1 MNLHAIDLG
10 IILLYLIVVIMIG
23 ILIRKKASQGITNY
37 FLAGKNIP
45 WYVLSVSNASSM
57 FDITGTMWLVTILF
71 IYGFKGT
78 LLPWLWPTF
87 NQVFLMIYLARWIR
101 RSNVLT
107 GAEWIGTRFGNGRGA
122 ELSRLSV
129 TIFAI
134 VSVIGF
140 LTYAHQGVGRFAA
153 GVLPFDLEPD
163 TYALILMSITT
174 IYVILGGMYSV
185 VFTDVLQF
193 LILTSVSIIIAVIA
207 MNRISPDMINAV
219 IPEGWKSLMFGWKL
233 NMDWGNLIPEVN
245 NKIAADGYGLFT
257 IVMMMIIFKGILN
270 SMAGTAPN
278 YDMQRVLATR
288 SPKEAAMMSGMVSV
302 ALFPRWLMIAG
313 LTFLG
318 LVFFSDGLRD
328 MGAGIDFEM
337 IMPYIIKS
345 DYIPYGVT
353 GLIIAGLLAAFMS
366 TFDSTVNAGAA
377 YIVND
382 IYKRYINKEADD
394 KSIMRM
400 SYIVS
405 IGIVVLGISF
415 GMLASSIHSVM
426 QWIVSGLGAGFAAP
440 NILKWHWWRFN
451 GYGYFWGM
459 VVGIGSALLTA
470 ALFPDM
476 DALYAFPYIIAA
488 AGLVS
493 VIGSLLTEADE
504 EDVLVEFY
512 RTVRPWGFWG
522 PVKEKVLK
530 TYPDFVVESSAAR
543 DLLNVFI
550 GVIWQM
556 TFVLV
561 PILLVMKSFTWMSV
575 AIGIMV
581 VTSIFLK
588 KNWYER
594 LGNDVGN

>member
-10 IILLYLIVVIMIG
+10 IILLYLIVVVMIG
-23 ILIRKKASQGITNY
+23 ILIRKKASKGITNY
-37 FLAGKNIP
+37 FLGGKNIP
-45 WYVLSVSNASSM
+45 WYILGVSNASSM

-87 NQVFLMIYLARWIR
+87 NQIFLMIYLARWIR

-153 GVLPFDLEPD
+153 GVLPWDLSPD
-163 TYALILMSITT
+163 TYAVILMSITT

-185 VFTDVLQF
+185 VFTDVIQF
-193 LILTSVSIIIAVIA
+193 LILTTVSIILAVIA
-207 MNRISPDMINAV
+207 MNRISPDMLNAV
-219 IPEGWKSLMFGWKL
+219 IPDGWKSLMFGWKL
-233 NMDWGNLIPEVN
+233 NMDWSNLIPEVN
-245 NKIAADGYGLFT
+245 NKIASDGYGFFT

-313 LTFLG
+313 LTLLG
-318 LVFFSDGLRD
+318 LVFFSDGLRN
-328 MGAGIDFEM
+328 MGSDIDFEM
-337 IMPYIIKS
+337 IMPYVIS
-345 DYIPYGVT
+345 NYIPVGVT
-353 GLIIAGLLAAFMS
+353 GLVIAGLLAAYMS

-377 YIVND
+377 YLVND
-382 IYKRYINKEADD
+382 IYKRYIKKDADD

-400 SYIVS
+400 SYIAS
-405 IGIVVLGISF
+405 IVLVVVGISF
-415 GMLASSIHSVM
+415 GTLASSIHSVM
-426 QWIVSGLGAGFAAP
+426 QWIVSGLGGGFAAP

-459 VVGIGSALLTA
+459 VIGIGSALISPG
-470 ALFPDM
+470 LFPDM
-476 DALYAFPYIIAA
+476 DPLYAFPYIIAA
-488 AGLVS
+488 AGLAS
-493 VIGSLLTEADE
+493 VIGSILTEADE
-504 EDVLVEFY
+504 ENVLVEFY
-512 RTVRPWGFWG
+512 RSVRPWGFWG
-522 PVKEKVLK
+522 PIKAKVLK
-530 TYPDFVVESSAAR
+530 ADPDFVIESSASR
-543 DLLNVFI
+543 DLFNVFI

-556 TFVLV
+556 TFVFV
-561 PILLVMKSFTWMSV
+561 PILLVMKLFTWMFIT
-575 AIGIMV
+575 IGIMAI
-581 VTSIFLK
+581 TSVFLK
-588 KNWYER
+588 KNWYDR
-594 LGNDVGN
+594 LGNG

>member
-1 MNLHAIDLG
+1 MNLHPIDMG
-10 IILLYLIVVIMIG
+10 IILLYLIVVVMVG
-23 ILIRKKASQGITNY
+23 ILIRKKASGGLTSY
-37 FLAGKNIP
+37 FLGGRNIP
-45 WYVLSVSNASSM
+45 WYILGVSNASSM

-78 LLPWLWPTF
+78 FLPWLWPTF
-87 NQVFLMIYLARWIR
+87 NQIFLMIYLARWIR

-129 TIFAI
+129 TVFAI

-153 GVLPFDLEPD
+153 GVLPWDLSPD

-185 VFTDVLQF
+185 VFTDMIQF
-193 LILTSVSIIIAVIA
+193 LILTSVSIILAVIA
-207 MNRISPDMINAV
+207 MNQISPDMLNAA
-219 IPEGWKSLMFGWKL
+219 IPDGWKNIVFGWKL
-233 NMDWGNLIPEVN
+233 NMDWNNLIPAVN
-245 NKIAADGYGLFT
+245 DKIASDGYGLFT

-288 SPKEAAMMSGMVSV
+288 SPKEAALMSGMVSV

-318 LVFFSDGLRD
+318 LVFFSDGLRE

-337 IMPYIIKS
+337 IMPYVIS
-345 DYIPYGVT
+345 NYIPVGVT
-353 GLIIAGLLAAFMS
+353 GLIIAGLLAAYMS

-377 YIVND
+377 YLVND
-382 IYKRYINKEADD
+382 IYKRYIRKDADE

-400 SYIVS
+400 SYIAS
-405 IGIVVLGISF
+405 IVIVVVGISF
-415 GMLASSIHSVM
+415 GTLASSIHSVM
-426 QWIVSGLGAGFAAP
+426 QWIVSGLGGGFAAP

-459 VVGIGSALLTA
+459 VVGIGSALISPV
-470 ALFPDM
+470 LFPDM
-476 DALYAFPYIIAA
+476 DPLYAFPYIIVA
-488 AGLVS
+488 AGLAS
-493 VIGSLLTEADE
+493 VIGSLATEADE
-504 EDVLVEFY
+504 EEVLVEFY
-512 RTVRPWGFWG
+512 KSVRPWGFWG
-522 PVKEKVLK
+522 PIKEKVMK
-530 TYPDFVVESSAAR
+530 ADPDYVIESSAAR
-543 DLLNVFI
+543 DLFNVFI

-556 TFVLV
+556 TFVFV
-561 PILLVMKSFTWMSV
+561 PILLVMKSFTWMFII
-575 AIGIMV
+575 IGIMV
-581 VTSIFLK
+581 VTSVFLK

-594 LGNDVGN
+594 LGDD

>member
-1 MNLHAIDLG
+1 MNLHVIDLG
-10 IILLYLIVVIMIG
+10 IILLYLIVVVMIG
-23 ILIRKKASQGITNY
+23 ILIRKKASGGITSY
-37 FLAGKNIP
+37 FLGGRNIP
-45 WYVLSVSNASSM
+45 WYILGVSNASSM

-87 NQVFLMIYLARWIR
+87 NQIFLMIYLARWIR

-153 GVLPFDLEPD
+153 GVLPWGLETD
-163 TYALILMSITT
+163 TYSVILMSITT

-185 VFTDVLQF
+185 VFTDMIQF
-193 LILTSVSIIIAVIA
+193 LILTTVSIILAVIA
-207 MNRISPDMINAV
+207 MNRISPDMLNAV
-219 IPEGWKSLMFGWKL
+219 IPVGWKSLVFGWKL
-233 NMDWGNLIPEVN
+233 NMDWSSLIPEVN
-245 NKIAADGYGLFT
+245 NKIASDGYGLFT

-288 SPKEAAMMSGMVSV
+288 SPKEAALMSGMVSV

-318 LVFFSDGLRD
+318 LVFFSDGLRE
-328 MGAGIDFEM
+328 MGSEIDFEM
-337 IMPYIIKS
+337 IMPYVIS
-345 DYIPYGVT
+345 NYIPIGVT
-353 GLIIAGLLAAFMS
+353 GLIIAGLLAAYMS

-377 YIVND
+377 YLVND
-382 IYKRYINKEADD
+382 IYKRYINKDADD

-400 SYIVS
+400 SYIAS
-405 IGIVVLGISF
+405 IGIVVVGISF

-426 QWIVSGLGAGFAAP
+426 QWIVSGLGGGFAAP

-459 VVGIGSALLTA
+459 VVGIGSALICPVI
-470 ALFPDM
+470 FPDV
-476 DALYAFPYIIAA
+476 DPLYAFPYIITA
-488 AGLVS
+488 AGLAS
-493 VIGSLLTEADE
+493 IIGSLVTEADE
-504 EDVLVEFY
+504 ENVLVEFY
-512 RTVRPWGFWG
+512 KSVRPWGFWG
-522 PVKEKVLK
+522 TIKEKVIK
-530 TYPDFVVESSAAR
+530 TDPDFVMESSAAR
-543 DLLNVFI
+543 TCL
-550 GVIWQM
+550 M
-556 TFVLV
+556 Y
-561 PILLVMKSFTWMSV
+561 LLV
-575 AIGIMV
+575 
-581 VTSIFLK
+581 
-588 KNWYER
+588 
-594 LGNDVGN
+594 